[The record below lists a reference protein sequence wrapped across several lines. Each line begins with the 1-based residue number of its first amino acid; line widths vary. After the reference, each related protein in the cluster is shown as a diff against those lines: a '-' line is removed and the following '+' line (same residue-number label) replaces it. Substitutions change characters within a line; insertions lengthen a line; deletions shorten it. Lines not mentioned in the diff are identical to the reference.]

1 MISRGN
7 GGFFTRRIA
16 VGMRF
21 VLVGL
26 MALMVGACAAQRV
39 YHQGNKLIAEGR
51 QDEGLVKLEEAAR
64 LRPSS
69 AEYRIA
75 YLTQRASRVA
85 QLLLEGESQRRDGQ
99 LTEAEKT
106 YQHVLRLDPA
116 QALAKQGLQGI
127 VTERR
132 HRQWIIGA
140 EERLKNEGDEALP
153 DLHLLIDRV
162 LAENPVQREALN
174 LKTRL
179 QERSKQQQPIPPE
192 LAEGFKKP
200 ITISFRDAP
209 LRVVF
214 DVIADVSGL
223 NFVFDKDLRP
233 DLKTAIQVKKASI
246 EEVVRIL
253 LFTNQLEYRVLS
265 RNSLLIY
272 PSNPQ
277 KQKDYRP
284 LSVRTFYL
292 ANAEVKTVASTLKT
306 ILKTADL
313 IVDERL
319 SLIIVRDTPDAIKVA
334 ERLVAL
340 QDIADPE
347 VMLDVEVL
355 EIKRAK
361 LMELGIDWP
370 DQGSLTP
377 LPSAGTVLTL
387 ADLKNLNSSRLQA
400 SVGSAVLN
408 LRKENQNGNILANPR
423 IRVRNK
429 EKAKIMI
436 GDRVPVITTTST
448 STGFVSETVNYV
460 DVGLKLEVEPSI
472 YLDEEV
478 GIKVNLEVSNLVRE
492 VTSKSGT
499 LAYQIGTRNANTVL
513 RLRDGETQI
522 LAGLISNE
530 ERSNANKIPG
540 LGELPMLGRLFG
552 SQKDD
557 RQHSEI
563 VLSITP
569 RLIRSIRRPDIEA
582 ASFEAGTE
590 SQVGMP
596 PLLLRAD
603 DSVPAA
609 SSTARA
615 DATIIPEAESRLT
628 TEVPALPAPAAAPEK
643 SLKPISATAA
653 PASALT
659 LRWLAPGQVNMGEVF
674 AVALEME
681 SASPV
686 QGLPF
691 VVQYDPDV
699 VQLLTLEE
707 GDFFKQAGAT
717 TNFSQRID
725 AQQGKA
731 YVTVMR
737 TAGSGIN
744 GKAGVVKLAFRG
756 LRSGDTEIKLLSAT
770 PTPALP
776 LAADLPV
783 ATVKVG
789 R

>member
-1 MISRGN
+1 
-7 GGFFTRRIA
+7 
-16 VGMRF
+16 MRF
-21 VLVGL
+21 VLVIVV
-26 MALMVGACAAQRV
+26 ALVLGACAAQRA
-39 YHQGNKLIAEGR
+39 YQQGSELIAEGR
-51 QDEGLVKLEEAAR
+51 QDEGLIKLEEATR

-69 AEYRIA
+69 PEYRIA
-75 YLTQRASRVA
+75 YLNQRASRIA
-85 QLLLEGESQRRDGQ
+85 QLLLTGESQRRDGQ

-106 YQHVLRLDPA
+106 YQHVLRLDSA
-116 QALAKQGLQGI
+116 QALARQDLQAI

-132 HRQWIIGA
+132 HRQLIITA
-140 EERLKNEGDEALP
+140 EERLKSEGDAALP
-153 DLHLLIDRV
+153 ELHLLVDRV

-174 LKTRL
+174 FKTRL
-179 QERSKQQQPIPPE
+179 QERSKQQRPIPPE

-200 ITISFRDAP
+200 ITIAFRDAP
-209 LRVVF
+209 LRMVF
-214 DVIADVSGL
+214 DVISEVSGL

-233 DLKTAIQVKKASI
+233 DLKTSIQVKKSSI

-277 KQKDYRP
+277 KQKDYRQ

-292 ANAEVKTVASTLKT
+292 ANADAKAVAGTLKT
-306 ILKTADL
+306 ILKTADMV
-313 IVDERL
+313 IDERL
-319 SLIIVRDTPDAIKVA
+319 SLIIVRDTPEAIKIA
-334 ERLVAL
+334 ERLIAL

-355 EIKRAK
+355 EVKRAR

-370 DQGSLTP
+370 DQLSLTP
-377 LPSAGTVLTL
+377 LPSNGTVLTL
-387 ADLKNLNSSRLQA
+387 ADLKNLNSSQLQA
-400 SVGSAVLN
+400 TVGSTVLN
-408 LRKENQNGNILANPR
+408 LRKEDQNGNILANPR

-448 STGFVSETVNYV
+448 STGFVSEAVNYV
-460 DVGLKLEVEPSI
+460 DVGLKLEVEPNI

-478 GIKVNLEVSNLVRE
+478 SIKINLEVSNLVRE

-513 RLRDGETQI
+513 RLRNGETQI
-522 LAGLISNE
+522 LAGLISSE
-530 ERSNANKIPG
+530 ERSNAYKIPA
-540 LGELPMLGRLFG
+540 LGELPVLGRLFG

-557 RQHSEI
+557 RQRGEI

-569 RLIRSIRRPDIEA
+569 RLVRSIRRPDIEA

-590 SQVGMP
+590 TQVGMP
-596 PLLLRAD
+596 LLLLRSD
-603 DSVPAA
+603 DMITPA
-609 SSTARA
+609 
-615 DATIIPEAESRLT
+615 E
-628 TEVPALPAPAAAPEK
+628 AAAPRAGSK
-643 SLKPISATAA
+643 VA
-653 PASALT
+653 PGALPVPNAEQGGASAAASPPTAQPLDNRT
-659 LRWLAPGQVNMGEVF
+659 VVTTPAVSLRWVSPGQVKVGEVF
-674 AVALEME
+674 PVVLEMN

-691 VVQYDPDV
+691 VLQYDPAV
-699 VQLLTLEE
+699 VQVLSLEE
-707 GDFFKQAGAT
+707 GDYFKQAGGST
-717 TNFSQRID
+717 QFSQRID

-737 TAGSGIN
+737 PSGIGIN
-744 GKAGVVKLAFRG
+744 GKASVAKLTLRG
-756 LRSGDTEIKLLSAT
+756 LRSGETEIKLLSAT
-770 PTPALP
+770 PAPALP
-776 LAADLPV
+776 LATDLPAAALRV
-783 ATVKVG
+783 V